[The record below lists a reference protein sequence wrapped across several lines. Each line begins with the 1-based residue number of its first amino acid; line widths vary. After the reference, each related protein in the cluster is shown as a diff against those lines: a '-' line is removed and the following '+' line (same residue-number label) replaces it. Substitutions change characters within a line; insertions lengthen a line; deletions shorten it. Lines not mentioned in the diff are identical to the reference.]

1 MGMTD
6 SWRDQMQSVVL
17 ELGQISLRTAEAV
30 QCLSSQLDRLSQC
43 LEQQGEFLQ
52 KTLQQQGQQIEEKI
66 ERQIEQQLELQ
77 SWQIQQQS
85 KEIHQQVNQQVNQKI
100 EQQIEQKIEQQI
112 GQQISQQ
119 IDRQIQQQIMLQ
131 NQQNQQIQE
140 QGQQLQQVLEQFCQR
155 TLEQQG
161 QYWEQQGQLLAQQN
175 QHLQQQGQQIK
186 QQEYQVFALCDVLQA
201 LVSQQTATHQA
212 MTQLIDR
219 WAIDLRSPAP
229 VEALRTLSP
238 WVNAGTT
245 GVDGFV
251 DGCTKGDRV
260 DRLDN
265 TQGTA
270 SVGNPTGSDSSV
282 DFVNSGDSGADR
294 GTSLAVPPTLWPIS
308 EPIAPPPFEGNPPL
322 APTPPYEDVSFATG
336 YSVG

>member
-85 KEIHQQVNQQVNQKI
+85 KEIHQQVNQQLGK
-100 EQQIEQKIEQQI
+100 QIE
-112 GQQISQQ
+112 QQISQQ
-119 IDRQIQQQIMLQ
+119 IVLQ
-131 NQQNQQIQE
+131 NQQMQQIQQ
-140 QGQQLQQVLEQFCQR
+140 QGQQLQRVLEQFCQR
-155 TLEQQG
+155 NLEQQA
-161 QYWEQQGQLLAQQN
+161 QHWEQQGQLLAQQN

-212 MTQLIDR
+212 MAQLIDR
-219 WAIDLRSPAP
+219 WAIDLQSPAP
-229 VEALRTLSP
+229 AEALRTLSP
-238 WVNAGTT
+238 WVTAGTT
-245 GVDGFV
+245 GGDGLAQVD
-251 DGCTKGDRV
+251 RA

-265 TQGTA
+265 AQAATNAGHP
-270 SVGNPTGSDSSV
+270 GESDHPFALAAPPSLWPSSESIAPQA
-282 DFVNSGDSGADR
+282 FGDSPPLG
-294 GTSLAVPPTLWPIS
+294 PTL
-308 EPIAPPPFEGNPPL
+308 
-322 APTPPYEDVSFATG
+322 PYEDVSFATG

>member
-85 KEIHQQVNQQVNQKI
+85 KEIHQQVNQQVNQQIGK
-100 EQQIEQKIEQQI
+100 QIE
-112 GQQISQQ
+112 QQISQQ
-119 IDRQIQQQIMLQ
+119 IERQIQQQIVLQ
-131 NQQNQQIQE
+131 NQQMQQIQQ

-155 TLEQQG
+155 NLEQQA
-161 QYWEQQGQLLAQQN
+161 QHWEQQGQLLAQQN

-212 MTQLIDR
+212 MAQLIDR
-219 WAIDLRSPAP
+219 WAIDLPSPAP
-229 VEALRTLSP
+229 TEPLRTLSP
-238 WVNAGTT
+238 WVTAGTT
-245 GVDGFV
+245 GGDGLAQVD
-251 DGCTKGDRV
+251 RA

-265 TQGTA
+265 AQAATNAVHPGE
-270 SVGNPTGSDSSV
+270 SDHPLALAAPPSLWPSSESIAPQT
-282 DFVNSGDSGADR
+282 FGDSPPLG
-294 GTSLAVPPTLWPIS
+294 PTL
-308 EPIAPPPFEGNPPL
+308 
-322 APTPPYEDVSFATG
+322 PYEDVSFATG